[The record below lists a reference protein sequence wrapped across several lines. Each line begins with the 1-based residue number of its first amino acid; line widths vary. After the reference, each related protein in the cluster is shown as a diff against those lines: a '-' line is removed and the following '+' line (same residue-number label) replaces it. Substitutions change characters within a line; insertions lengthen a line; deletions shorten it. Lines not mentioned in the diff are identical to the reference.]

1 MDELAEYLA
10 TSSEDGVWEQIQSEA
25 REEAGREPVLV
36 SFLFANMTSML
47 MMIAMLVSLHC

>member
-25 REEAGREPVLV
+25 REEAAREPVLV
-36 SFLFANMTSML
+36 SFPPERTSRQL
-47 MMIAMLVSLHC
+47 G